1 MRKLTS
7 AAILAMLSAVACPLW
22 AQRVCP
28 GYSIV
33 IDTPEDKLTLAYNGA
48 DGPQEQVAAI
58 DKFVQEHADSKFLPC
73 AYEYYTMAY
82 LKLNQYDKVVE
93 YGEKGLSGD
102 YQDLML
108 MLNLLKGYVSGGK
121 VSDLGFQIIMKAPEE
136 IRQENTPGRPP
147 NVGEEEWK
155 KVEEEAATQASEQR
169 AYMEYAFFQL
179 LQRETYG
186 AKRLKWLDEF
196 VKAYPESPNQAQI
209 DFNYFIAY
217 KLTNNAEKLDEY
229 GEKAVASDPENAV
242 TLNVVADD
250 YASRQTNLDKA
261 DEYAKKALE
270 LAPKM
275 EKTAGMTDD
284 QFKAQQNQ
292 QLGLAHFT
300 VGQVSFQRGA
310 QRRRVTEAIDEFK
323 KAADLLEG
331 NPQLQGRALY
341 YLGYANEVIYPPR
354 HQSAIEA
361 LSKAAELPSPWQGEA
376 QNLLAKV
383 KAAAK

>member
-1 MRKLTS
+1 MRKLIS
-7 AAILAMLSAVACPLW
+7 AAILAVLSAFACPLW

-28 GYSIV
+28 GFSIV
-33 IDTPEDKLTLAYNGA
+33 IDTPEDQLTLAYNGA
-48 DGPQEQVAAI
+48 DSPQEQIAAI

-73 AYEYYTMAY
+73 AYEYYTLAY
-82 LKLNQYDKVVE
+82 LKLNQFDKVIE

-108 MLNLLKGYVSGGK
+108 MLNLLKGYVSSGK
-121 VSDLGFQIIMKAPEE
+121 VSDGAFEVILKAPEE
-136 IRQENTPGRPP
+136 IKQENTPARPP
-147 NVGEEEWK
+147 NLGDEEWK

-179 LQRETYG
+179 LQRETDG
-186 AKRLKWLDEF
+186 GKRLKLLDEF

-209 DFNYFIAY
+209 SFNYFIAY
-217 KLTNNAEKLDEY
+217 KLANNAEKLDEY
-229 GEKAVASDPENAV
+229 GEKAVASDPENVV
-242 TLNVVADD
+242 TLNFVADD

-270 LAPKM
+270 LAPNM
-275 EKTAGMTDD
+275 EKSAGMTDE
-284 QFKAQQNQ
+284 QFMAQQNQ

-300 VGQVSFQRGA
+300 LGLVDLQRGA
-310 QRRRVTEAIDEFK
+310 QKHRVAGAIDEFK

-341 YLGYANEVIYPPR
+341 YLGYAYEVIYPPR
-354 HQSAIEA
+354 HSSAIEA
-361 LSKAAELPSPWQGEA
+361 LSKAAELASPWQGEA
-376 QNLLAKV
+376 RNLLAKV

>member
-1 MRKLTS
+1 MRKLMS
-7 AAILAMLSAVACPLW
+7 AAILAVLFAVACPLW

-48 DGPQEQVAAI
+48 DNPQEQVASI
-58 DKFVQEHADSKFLPC
+58 DKFVQENPDSKFLPC

-82 LKLNQYDKVVE
+82 LKLNQFDKVVE

-108 MLNLLKGYVSGGK
+108 MLNLLKGYVSSGK
-121 VSDLGFQIIMKAPEE
+121 TSDLAFQIVMKAPEE
-136 IRQENTPGRPP
+136 IKEENTPARSP
-147 NVGEEEWK
+147 NVSDEEWK
-155 KVEEEAATQASEQR
+155 KVEEDAATQASEQR

-179 LQRETYG
+179 LQREPDG
-186 AKRLKWLDEF
+186 SKRLTWLDEF
-196 VKAYPESPNQAQI
+196 MKAYPDSPNQAQI
-209 DFNYFIAY
+209 NFNYFIAY
-217 KLTNNAEKLDEY
+217 KLTNNPEKLNEY
-229 GEKAVASDPENAV
+229 GEKAVASDPENV
-242 TLNVVADD
+242 YTLNVVADD
-250 YASRQTNLDKA
+250 YASRQANVDKA
-261 DEYAKKALE
+261 EEYAKKALE

-275 EKTAGMTDD
+275 EKSQGMTDE
-284 QFKAQQNQ
+284 QFKAQQDR

-300 VGQVSFQRGA
+300 LGMVELQRGA
-310 QRRRVTEAIDEFK
+310 QKHKVAGAIDEFK
-323 KAADLLEG
+323 SAGDLLEG

-341 YLGYANEVIYPPR
+341 YLGYTNEVIYPPR
-354 HQSAIEA
+354 HSAAIEA

-383 KAAAK
+383 KAAAR